1 MFDIINGI
9 ESERSIRVS
18 VKRKWPQHRYA
29 IDLQTLGILSCTS
42 QFVQEFIVR
51 VCDLQYLVAHRQK
64 MNQMGG
70 VHDDAGQFSWRRAIL
85 PNLINNTILASS
97 LASAPVTRPTV

>member
-51 VCDLQYLVAHRQK
+51 VCDLQYLVAHRRK
-64 MNQMGG
+64 MNQWEEFTMMQVSLVGG
-70 VHDDAGQFSWRRAIL
+70 EL
-85 PNLINNTILASS
+85 SS
-97 LASAPVTRPTV
+97 LT